1 MNVIVECHGNEKKE
15 GFTKKEVGG
24 KVRARQD
31 KEVLLVLNRRWL
43 TCKAF
48 DSCKDEV
55 SRRILAENPVSRHD
69 IGRPSNKGHK
79 IGGHTCSDQVR
90 GIQRAKLKELRTEC
104 LWRLDASRMLKLH
117 RISHTKQE
125 HVRGGVKIVLSK
137 PELLLSVC

>member
-1 MNVIVECHGNEKKE
+1 MTIKNYNSSDIKVHHRMNVIVECHGNEKKE

-55 SRRILAENPVSRHD
+55 SRRC
-69 IGRPSNKGHK
+69 K
-79 IGGHTCSDQVR
+79 
-90 GIQRAKLKELRTEC
+90 RAK
-104 LWRLDASRMLKLH
+104 
-117 RISHTKQE
+117 
-125 HVRGGVKIVLSK
+125 
-137 PELLLSVC
+137 